1 MLACRLAKGESA
13 MKRMIILAGLLL
25 CAQPVL
31 AKGDAQAGA
40 QKAAMCVAC
49 HGVTGKVSVPMY
61 PNLAGQNEAYLEHS
75 LQAYKKGERSGGQA
89 EVMKAYVSGLSDEDI
104 SNLAAYY
111 ASMKP

>member
-1 MLACRLAKGESA
+1 
-13 MKRMIILAGLLL
+13 MKRMIILAGALL

-31 AKGDAQAGA
+31 AKGDAQAGE
-40 QKAAMCVAC
+40 QKAMMCVAC
-49 HGVTGKVSVPMY
+49 HGAMGKVSVPMY